1 MTYIFYIVFHANF
14 ATPNMRE
21 INIRSDLIMVKY
33 MLVFILGMYTR
44 DFCVKQVQSN
54 RKLKEIIEIIK
65 RKDE

>member
-1 MTYIFYIVFHANF
+1 
-14 ATPNMRE
+14 
-21 INIRSDLIMVKY
+21 MVKY
-33 MLVFILGMYTR
+33 MLVFILGMYAR